1 MKYSHKL
8 SDAIHVLTYIDIFKD
23 GDLSSS
29 AIADSI
35 ESNPSLVRRSMAQLT
50 KKGLLVS
57 QPGTVRVKLAR
68 PSDEISLLDIYQA
81 IDEVHELLHVD
92 PQTNLDCPVG
102 RNIQPVLRDFY
113 DQIQKA
119 AEQKMAAIKLS
130 DISRDILVRNQKNV

>member
-92 PQTNLDCPVG
+92 TQTNLDCPVG

>member
-29 AIADSI
+29 AIANSI

-119 AEQKMAAIKLS
+119 AEQKWL
-130 DISRDILVRNQKNV
+130 Q